1 MAYEV
6 KLPDI
11 GEGVAEGEIV
21 RWLVKPGERVR
32 EDQPLVEVMTDKAS
46 VEIPSPRSGVI
57 AALHAEEGQV
67 VNVGVT
73 IISIDVDGEAP
84 AAVGGAPA
92 AHRAAPAAVSGSAP
106 TVAATKTAAPRV
118 QATPA
123 VRQLA
128 KQLGV
133 SLESIRGTGREG
145 AISADDVKRAAAN
158 GATPVAA
165 GGATPAAGG
174 AAPTAGGAKP
184 AAGGARPAT
193 AAPGGTGPAAPAP
206 TTSASA
212 SAGPEERVPLK
223 GLRRKIAEH
232 MRRSIATAAHFTF
245 VAECDMTEL
254 AAHRASLDVR
264 TKLQDVKLTYLAY
277 VVKALVASLRQF
289 PMLNATLDDAKSE
302 IVIKRYYHVGIA
314 THTPEG
320 LTVPVIRD
328 ADRLTLFAVA
338 REIDRLAQAA
348 RAGKLKLEELQ
359 GATITVTS
367 TGAKGGV
374 LATPILHHPQ
384 VAILGVHEVRKRPAV
399 VNDEIV
405 IRNLGNLSLSLDHR
419 VVDGAVGAEFLY
431 DLIHRLETPAAWLNE
446 KEIG

>member
-84 AAVGGAPA
+84 AAAAGAPA
-92 AHRAAPAAVSGSAP
+92 AHRAAPAAASGSAP

-133 SLESIRGTGREG
+133 SLESIQGTGPGG

-158 GATPVAA
+158 EATPVAA
-165 GGATPAAGG
+165 GGA
-174 AAPTAGGAKP
+174 
-184 AAGGARPAT
+184 
-193 AAPGGTGPAAPAP
+193 GPAAPAP
-206 TTSASA
+206 TTSAPA
-212 SAGPEERVPLK
+212 QAGPEERVPLK

-264 TKLQDVKLTYLAY
+264 TKLQNVKLTYLAY

-289 PMLNATLDDAKSE
+289 PMLNATLDDAKAE

-320 LTVPVIRD
+320 LTVPVIHD
-328 ADRLTLFAVA
+328 ADRLTLFALA